1 MRERRWGEGG
11 GGGGCEHK
19 KILRAP
25 CFIYHKI
32 DQITKTEAIR
42 ILGFFFG
49 MRGLLPMSEGD
60 LKIIKMRMFTPD
72 SRRLKRS

>member
-1 MRERRWGEGG
+1 MGGARG

-32 DQITKTEAIR
+32 DQITNTEA

-49 MRGLLPMSEGD
+49 MQGLLPMSEGD